1 MRFMIHLKQPHHGK
15 RPAAPKT
22 RNGKT
27 NVPSS
32 AIMCLQVQDLDYGQ
46 SSKPYL
52 YWCTVFAI
60 EILSSLPGESA
71 QGLELDEEEWHA
83 RGIVK

>member
-1 MRFMIHLKQPHHGK
+1 
-15 RPAAPKT
+15 
-22 RNGKT
+22 
-27 NVPSS
+27 
-32 AIMCLQVQDLDYGQ
+32 MCLQVQDLDYGQ
-46 SSKPYL
+46 SSKSYL